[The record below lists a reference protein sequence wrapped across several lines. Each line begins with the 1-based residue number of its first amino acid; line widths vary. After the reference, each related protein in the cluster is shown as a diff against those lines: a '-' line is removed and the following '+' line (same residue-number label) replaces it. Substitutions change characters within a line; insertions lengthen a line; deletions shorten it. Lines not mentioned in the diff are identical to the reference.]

1 MRKYDKQNRR
11 WKILFQIPGLS
22 AFPHIQRSFARVLKP
37 YQTLFIYPFTLR
49 DKFFKKFAQKSQ
61 TFIGLESSVKSLLY
75 YDHIIAAAAR
85 CPFSGSH
92 IDACDHYPWQ
102 WNKRLFGCTP
112 VIRDFGFESE
122 ILAEILEIASFQDIG
137 QKFCRELNEL
147 VYFVLDETYF
157 GVKDFR
163 NYLIESIVDEE
174 VVDDIIDSVF
184 VLD

>member
-1 MRKYDKQNRR
+1 M
-11 WKILFQIPGLS
+11 
-22 AFPHIQRSFARVLKP
+22 
-37 YQTLFIYPFTLR
+37 
-49 DKFFKKFAQKSQ
+49 
-61 TFIGLESSVKSLLY
+61 
-75 YDHIIAAAAR
+75 
-85 CPFSGSH
+85 
-92 IDACDHYPWQ
+92 
-102 WNKRLFGCTP
+102 
-112 VIRDFGFESE
+112 IRDFGFESE

-147 VYFVLDETYF
+147 VYFLLDKTYF